1 MASRKKPKL
10 LAQGKPRTL
19 GGSTRAWR
27 VRLYAPEAGGT
38 KYQVMFR
45 APAGEGEPWKRVLR
59 RASSEAEARKI
70 FAQAEAALDTEKE
83 APARAD
89 VRASRTIRML
99 GEEYLKDSVERGKQ
113 PRTMEQRESRLNA
126 HILPTIGD
134 VPVSKWRLD
143 EAGR

>member
-1 MASRKKPKL
+1 MAPRKKPTL

-19 GGSTRAWR
+19 GGSAREWR

-45 APAGEGEPWKRVLR
+45 ASADDGEPWKRVLR
-59 RASSEAEARKI
+59 RANSEAEARKI
-70 FAQAEAALDTEKE
+70 FAQAEAALDTEME

-99 GEEYLKDSVERGKQ
+99 GEEYIKDSVERGKQ
-113 PRTMEQRESRLNA
+113 P
-126 HILPTIGD
+126 
-134 VPVSKWRLD
+134 
-143 EAGR
+143 